1 MPTHKPSSDIHVYIY
16 ILFFFNI
23 NKIQA
28 MTELLNSVIAHVTG
42 ASSEQAA
49 ESESESS
56 ESVFAA
62 ENPIGIGEPTLD
74 GAYWNNISSA
84 RKRTPFVAYTFPED
98 NLKAPKKSRGRKCVL
113 ASPKKKA
120 GVKRPKKDVA
130 VPASAHEESA
140 SPKKQA
146 PVHEE
151 SVAAE
156 PAESVSPKKQ
166 APVIEGKTVAK
177 KKKPQKQ
184 PAVKADTE
192 ILRGIAAALNGTE
205 SIPSVVVNIKQ
216 ALANLVAEK
225 IEKKNS
231 DAAAAAAS
239 KKRKK

>member
-1 MPTHKPSSDIHVYIY
+1 
-16 ILFFFNI
+16 
-23 NKIQA
+23 

-42 ASSEQAA
+42 KGASTEQEA

-56 ESVFAA
+56 ESAFAA

-98 NLKAPKKSRGRKCVL
+98 NLKAPKKRRGRKCVL

-130 VPASAHEESA
+130 AP
-140 SPKKQA
+140 A

-151 SVAAE
+151 SVAAASAE
-156 PAESVSPKKQ
+156 SVSPKKQAPANEESVAVAPAESVSPKKQ
-166 APVIEGKTVAK
+166 APVLEGKTVAK
-177 KKKPQKQ
+177 KKKPQKK

-192 ILRGIAAALNGTE
+192 ILNGIAAALNGTE
-205 SIPSVVVNIKQ
+205 SIPSVVLNIKQ
-216 ALANLVAEK
+216 ALANLAAEK

-231 DAAAAAAS
+231 AAAAEAS